1 MSAVRKHESFN
12 QSVNEKQ
19 ERKQLKEE
27 EQRLIKLATV
37 KVHKRRKAGGQFI
50 MDRDFVA
57 IENRI
62 AEYYGDV
69 VVY

>member
-27 EQRLIKLATV
+27 EQRLMKMSSM
-37 KVHKRRKAGGQFI
+37 KVLKRRKAGGRFV
-50 MDRDFVA
+50 MDYDF
-57 IENRI
+57 N
-62 AEYYGDV
+62 V
-69 VVY
+69 VD